1 MRMHLGS
8 LSCVL
13 LLATVSAS
21 WASAQSP
28 SPGQPLRVWV
38 FTKPDPSTLHYDE
51 WRVRDNAVIYT
62 KRLLTPQTVLGG
74 YKEEARRAL
83 PLEAAEREDDA
94 DIIMEVVS
102 VNRVSPPS
110 GDTVETRQP
119 VLELTIRVTAD
130 PLPAADLK
138 GRNTL
143 THGAVLDML
152 KQFDKWLKD
161 NAVKLQQL
169 RPRDRRRPGSA
180 RARS

>member
-38 FTKPDPSTLHYDE
+38 FTKPDPSTLHYDD

-62 KRLLTPQTVLGG
+62 KRLLSPQTVLGG
-74 YKEEARRAL
+74 YKEEARRPL
-83 PLEAAEREDDA
+83 PLEPAEREDEA
-94 DIIMEVVS
+94 EIIMEVVS
-102 VNRVSPPS
+102 VNHVSS
-110 GDTVETRQP
+110 AGGDTVEARQP
-119 VLELTIRVTAD
+119 ILELTMRVTAD
-130 PLPAADLK
+130 RLPAADLK
-138 GRNTL
+138 GRSTL

-161 NAVKLQQL
+161 NAGKLQQL
-169 RPRDRRRPGSA
+169 RRQDKQRPDSA
-180 RARS
+180 GRS